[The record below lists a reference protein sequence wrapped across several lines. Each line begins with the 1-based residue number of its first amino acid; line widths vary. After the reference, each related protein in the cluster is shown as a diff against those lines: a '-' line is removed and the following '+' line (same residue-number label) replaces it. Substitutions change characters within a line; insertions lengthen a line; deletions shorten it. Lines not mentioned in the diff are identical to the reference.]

1 MELALLVSAALMG
14 LAGGAHCLAMCSA
27 ACSGVARACGGA
39 RHQQAFAALLGGR
52 LVGYAA
58 AGALAAASVAMLG
71 QWAEA
76 AAWLR
81 PVWSMLHLAALALG
95 LWLLWVGRQPAWMS
109 ALGQGLP
116 ARLPRVPLAA
126 APAGFRAD
134 AMGSM
139 PAGVVMRG
147 PGRLGAG
154 PLRAGLIG
162 MLWTA
167 LPCGLLQSA
176 LLVAALAS
184 TPVSGALVMAVFAA
198 TSSLSLWLGPALWVR
213 LAGRDAAARWQG
225 AAIRGAGL
233 VLAAASLWA
242 LVMGWSSPGQSAVV
256 CT

>member
-1 MELALLVSAALMG
+1 MEFALLVSAALMG

-95 LWLLWVGRQPAWMS
+95 LWLLWAGRQPAWMS

-116 ARLPRVPLAA
+116 ARLQRVPLAA

-134 AMGSM
+134 ALASM

-147 PGRLGAG
+147 PRRLGAG

-213 LAGRDAAARWQG
+213 LAGRDAAARWQC

-233 VLAAASLWA
+233 MLAAASLWA
-242 LVMGWSSPGQSAVV
+242 LVMGWSSLGQSAVV